1 MVLPGFTAFAAER
14 KDGHSF
20 AYGDI
25 PKWSV
30 QSYVN
35 VNVNVRLHDKV
46 TYNNV
51 YMNFEMMAGEYDN
64 LRLPCPPC
72 EECDPNTC
80 KQVCYRFNPSTE
92 TCTHYMQACPC
103 PPPQP
108 PPIVCGRCYCGRFG
122 VTGRCE
128 CIQYCKRGV
137 HTFERP
143 CATPSG
149 CPGGCIGRCNG
160 DI

>member
-92 TCTHYMQACPC
+92 TCTHYVKDCCQL
-103 PPPQP
+103 
-108 PPIVCGRCYCGRFG
+108 PIVCGRCEEVCSEVWGQRK
-122 VTGRCE
+122 CQ
-128 CIQYCKRGV
+128 CIQGCTQGSKHFFRGCGPWP
-137 HTFERP
+137 F
-143 CATPSG
+143 CGSS
-149 CPGGCIGRCNG
+149 
-160 DI
+160 